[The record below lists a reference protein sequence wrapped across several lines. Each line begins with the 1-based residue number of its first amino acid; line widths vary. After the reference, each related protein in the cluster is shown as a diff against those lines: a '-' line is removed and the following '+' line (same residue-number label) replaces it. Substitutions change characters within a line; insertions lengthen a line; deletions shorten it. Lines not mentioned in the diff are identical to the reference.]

1 MTGQTAAAMPRLL
14 IVEDDL
20 GLCGQYRWA
29 FPEFEV
35 LFAHDRA
42 QALMLAQSAR
52 PAVAIMDL
60 GLPPD
65 PDGVSEGFATLD
77 GLTRQAPEI
86 KIIVATSHGD
96 RSHALRAIAAGAYD
110 FCEKPI
116 EISVLTT
123 IVSRSLKL
131 HKLETENREASG
143 STNPPHGDIITADPA
158 MLKICRD
165 VEKLAGMSATAL
177 LSGEAGSG
185 KAYLAQ
191 AIHTLGPRASQPYIT
206 VHCGNTPEALL
217 ESELFGHERWAFSG
231 VLSQTPGQI
240 EAAGAGTLFLNEIGE
255 MSLAVQARL
264 LRLLRDGKFERVG
277 GREALPSSVR
287 ILAAT
292 GLDLESRLARGAFN
306 GELYYRLTAVTLR
319 VPPLRDRRGDPAL
332 LARHFLTEF
341 ARAYG
346 RTVRGVSEDALAAL
360 AAHAWPG
367 NVRELES
374 RMRRAVVMAAGR
386 LVTASDL
393 ELAPGIEDMT
403 AYDLRAARA
412 RAEREVVQRAL
423 ARSNGTL
430 ATAARLLGVS
440 RPTLYSLLEAHGLTS
455 DGAGASEPAIG
466 SERTPR
472 PGEPAGITIAVNGP
486 SRAHTSRGI
495 G

>member
-1 MTGQTAAAMPRLL
+1 MTAKPRLL

-35 LFAHDRA
+35 LFAHDRT
-42 QALMLAQSAR
+42 QALELALKSH
-52 PAVAIMDL
+52 PAVSIMDL

-77 GLTRQAPEI
+77 GLTRQAPET

-116 EISVLTT
+116 DINVLTT

-131 HKLETENREASG
+131 HTLETENRQAAG
-143 STNPPHGDIITADPA
+143 ATAPPLGDIITADPA
-158 MLKICRD
+158 MLKVCREI
-165 VEKLAGMSATAL
+165 EKLAGMSVATL
-177 LSGEAGSG
+177 LTGEDGTG
-185 KAYLAQ
+185 KAYLAH
-191 AIHTLGPRASQPYIT
+191 AIHRLGPRAAQPFIS
-206 VHCGNTPEALL
+206 VHCGTTPEALL

-231 VLSQTPGQI
+231 ALSQTPGKI
-240 EAAGAGTLFLNEIGE
+240 EAAGGGTLFLNEIAE
-255 MSLAVQARL
+255 MAPAVQVRL
-264 LRLLRDGKFERVG
+264 LRLLRDGVFERVG
-277 GREALPSSVR
+277 GREAQKANVR
-287 ILAAT
+287 IVAAT
-292 GLDLESRLARGAFN
+292 SRDLESRLAEGVFN
-306 GELYYRLTAVTLR
+306 GELFYRLTAVTVR
-319 VPPLRDRRGDPAL
+319 VPPLRERKGDPAL

-341 ARAYG
+341 ARSYG
-346 RTVRGVSEDALAAL
+346 RSVRGVSEDALAAL

-367 NVRELES
+367 NTRELEG
-374 RMRRAVVMAAGR
+374 RMRRAVVMAGGR

-412 RAEREVVQRAL
+412 RAERDVVLRAL

-440 RPTLYSLLEAHGLTS
+440 RPTLYSLLEAHGLNAEGPAAPDTTLGS
-455 DGAGASEPAIG
+455 RDPVGAQ
-466 SERTPR
+466 
-472 PGEPAGITIAVNGP
+472 
-486 SRAHTSRGI
+486 TSRGT

>member
-1 MTGQTAAAMPRLL
+1 MTDAPRSLPRLL

-35 LFAHDRA
+35 LFAHDRT
-42 QALMLAQSAR
+42 QALAVAQKAR
-52 PAVAIMDL
+52 PAIAIMDL

-77 GLTRQAPEI
+77 GLTRQAPET

-116 EISVLTT
+116 DINILTT

-131 HKLETENREASG
+131 HTLETENRQASG
-143 STNPPHGDIITADPA
+143 STKPPQGDIITTDLA
-158 MLKICRD
+158 MLKICREL
-165 VEKLAGMSATAL
+165 EKLAGMSVAAL
-177 LSGEAGSG
+177 LTGEAGTG

-191 AIHTLGPRASQPYIT
+191 AIHNLGPRAAQPYVT
-206 VHCGNTPEALL
+206 VNCGTTPEVLL

-231 VLSQTPGQI
+231 ALSQTPGQI
-240 EAAGAGTLFLNEIGE
+240 EAAAGGTLFLNEIGE
-255 MSLAVQARL
+255 MPMAVQTRL
-264 LRLLRDGKFERVG
+264 LRLLKDGKFERVG
-277 GREALPSSVR
+277 GREALPSAVR
-287 ILAAT
+287 IVAAT
-292 GLDLESRLARGAFN
+292 TRDLESRLAQGVFN
-306 GELYYRLTAVTLR
+306 GELYYRLTAVTIR
-319 VPPLRDRRGDPAL
+319 VPPLRARKGDPAL
-332 LARHFLTEF
+332 LARHFVAEF
-341 ARAYG
+341 ARSYG
-346 RTVRGVSEDALAAL
+346 RAVRGVSEDALAAL
-360 AAHAWPG
+360 AVHNWPG
-367 NVRELES
+367 NTRELVS
-374 RMRRAVVMAAGR
+374 RVRRAVVMAGGR
-386 LVTASDL
+386 LVTAADL

-430 ATAARLLGVS
+430 AIAARLLGIS
-440 RPTLYSLLEAHGLTS
+440 RPTLYSLLEAHGLNA
-455 DGAGASEPAIG
+455 DGVDVVSGAETGLDA
-466 SERTPR
+466 TPQ
-472 PGEPAGITIAVNGP
+472 PHNQLNNALAASSPVG
-486 SRAHTSRGI
+486 AHTSRGI